1 MGTSVAARTRTKPA
15 SETAKPSPKASPSN
29 SGMPTAHAVTALETA
44 TAAMPAS
51 VAVTAWMKASHAA
64 AASSVRGRAPP
75 AMSRATSRVR
85 DFDVMTTLT
94 AAPMAHRRTGP
105 PIMRMAAVQ
114 SRPVKVMPCCPE

>member
-1 MGTSVAARTRTKPA
+1 
-15 SETAKPSPKASPSN
+15 
-29 SGMPTAHAVTALETA
+29 
-44 TAAMPAS
+44 
-51 VAVTAWMKASHAA
+51 
-64 AASSVRGRAPP
+64 
-75 AMSRATSRVR
+75 MSRATSRVR